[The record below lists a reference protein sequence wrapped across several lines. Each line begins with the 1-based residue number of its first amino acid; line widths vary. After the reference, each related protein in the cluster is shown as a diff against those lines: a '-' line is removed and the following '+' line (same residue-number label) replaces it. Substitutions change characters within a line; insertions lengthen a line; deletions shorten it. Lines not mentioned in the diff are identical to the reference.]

1 MPKQKQK
8 IKIEVDNVELIFG
21 KGKSRE
27 KAIEMM
33 HEGASNEEIRKS
45 TGCNVGVRHVDFDI
59 KEGEMF
65 VIVGLSGSGKSSLI
79 RTFNLLNVPTNGEIR
94 IDGENIVNLSKEE
107 LRDFRRNKISMVF
120 QHFGL
125 LSHRT
130 VLDNV
135 VYGLE
140 VQGIDEK
147 ERNERAMEAIEVVGL
162 KGFEQNMPS
171 QLSGGMKQ
179 RVGLAR
185 ALANEPEILLMDEPY
200 SALDPLIRREM
211 QTELLGLED
220 YIDKTIV
227 FITHDMNEAFKLG
240 DRIALMKDGEVVQ
253 MGKPN
258 DFFEN
263 PASKYVE
270 DFIADVDKG
279 QILKAKQV
287 MREPRY
293 VATLGDERV
302 ETYKELEKLE
312 KDFCYVTDE
321 KDVLQGYVMVEDL
334 KKSRAKTI
342 DGIMK
347 TDHEPLYRQLF
358 LKEIFPLLDTANY
371 DVPIIDSKNRLRGVI
386 KHEDAI
392 RALI

>member
-8 IKIEVDNVELIFG
+8 IKIEVNNLELIFG
-21 KGKSRE
+21 KGKSRD
-27 KAIEMM
+27 KAIEML
-33 HEGASNEEIRKS
+33 HNGDSNEEIRKE
-45 TGCNVGVRHVDFDI
+45 TGCNVGVRHVNFDV
-59 KEGEMF
+59 KVGEMF

-79 RTFNLLNVPTNGEIR
+79 RTFNLLNTPTGGEIK
-94 IDGENIVNLSKEE
+94 IDGENIVDLSKEE

-140 VQGIDEK
+140 VQGITEE
-147 ERNERAMEAIEVVGL
+147 ERNKRAMEAIEVVGL
-162 KGFEQNMPS
+162 EGFEDNMPN

-240 DRIALMKDGEVVQ
+240 DRIALMKDGEIVQ

-258 DFFEN
+258 DFFDN

-293 VATLGDERV
+293 VATIGDDRV

-312 KDFCYVTDE
+312 KEFCYVTDD
-321 KDVLQGYVMVEDL
+321 KDVLKGYVMTEDL
-334 KKSRAKTI
+334 RKSRAKTI
-342 DGIMK
+342 DGVMK
-347 TDHEPLYRQLF
+347 TDHVPLYRQLF

-392 RALI
+392 SALI

>member
-8 IKIEVDNVELIFG
+8 IKIEVNNLELIFG
-21 KGKSRE
+21 KGKNRE
-27 KAIEMM
+27 QAIEMM
-33 HEGASNEEIRKS
+33 HKGSSNDDIRKK

-79 RTFNLLNVPTNGEIR
+79 RTFNLLNVPTGGEIK

-140 VQGIDEK
+140 VQGINEE
-147 ERNERAMEAIEVVGL
+147 ERNRRAKDAIEVVGL
-162 KGFEQNMPS
+162 EGFEHNMPN

-185 ALANEPEILLMDEPY
+185 ALANEPEVLLMDEPY

-240 DRIALMKDGEVVQ
+240 DRIALMKDGEIVQ

-258 DFFEN
+258 DFFDN
-263 PASKYVE
+263 PADKYVE

-302 ETYKELEKLE
+302 HTYKELEKLE

-321 KDVLQGYVMVEDL
+321 KDILKGYVMTEDL

-342 DGIMK
+342 DSLIK
-347 TDHEPLYRQLF
+347 EDYEPLYRQLF

-371 DVPIIDSKNRLRGVI
+371 DVPIVDSKNRLRGVI

>member
-1 MPKQKQK
+1 
-8 IKIEVDNVELIFG
+8 
-21 KGKSRE
+21 
-27 KAIEMM
+27 
-33 HEGASNEEIRKS
+33 
-45 TGCNVGVRHVDFDI
+45 
-59 KEGEMF
+59 
-65 VIVGLSGSGKSSLI
+65 
-79 RTFNLLNVPTNGEIR
+79 
-94 IDGENIVNLSKEE
+94 
-107 LRDFRRNKISMVF
+107 
-120 QHFGL
+120 
-125 LSHRT
+125 
-130 VLDNV
+130 
-135 VYGLE
+135 
-140 VQGIDEK
+140 
-147 ERNERAMEAIEVVGL
+147 
-162 KGFEQNMPS
+162 
-171 QLSGGMKQ
+171 
-179 RVGLAR
+179 
-185 ALANEPEILLMDEPY
+185 MDEPY

-263 PASKYVE
+263 PANSYVE

-293 VATLGDERV
+293 VATLGDDRV
-302 ETYKELEKLE
+302 ETYKELEKLDKE
-312 KDFCYVTDE
+312 FCYVTDE
-321 KDVLQGYVMVEDL
+321 KDVLQGYVMTEDL

-342 DGIMK
+342 DNVMK
-347 TDHEPLYRQLF
+347 TDQKPLYRQLF

-392 RALI
+392 RALV

>member
-1 MPKQKQK
+1 MPKAKQK

-21 KGKSRE
+21 KGKNRD

-33 HEGASNEEIRKS
+33 HEGASNTDIRKA

-79 RTFNLLNVPTNGEIR
+79 RTFNLLNVPTGGEIR
-94 IDGENIVNLSKEE
+94 IDGENIINLTKEE

-125 LSHRT
+125 LSHRS

-140 VQGIDEK
+140 VQGIDEE
-147 ERNERAMEAIEVVGL
+147 ERNKRAMESIEVVGL
-162 KGFEQNMPS
+162 KGFEHNMPN

-240 DRIALMKDGEVVQ
+240 DRIALMKDGEIVQ

-258 DFFEN
+258 DFFDN
-263 PASKYVE
+263 PASDYVK

-293 VATLGDERV
+293 VATLGDDRV
-302 ETYKELEKLE
+302 ETYKELEKLDKE
-312 KDFCYVTDE
+312 FCYVTDE
-321 KDVLQGYVMVEDL
+321 KDVLKGYVMTEDL

-342 DGIMK
+342 DNVMK

-371 DVPIIDSKNRLRGVI
+371 DVPIVDSKNRLKGVI

-392 RALI
+392 SALI